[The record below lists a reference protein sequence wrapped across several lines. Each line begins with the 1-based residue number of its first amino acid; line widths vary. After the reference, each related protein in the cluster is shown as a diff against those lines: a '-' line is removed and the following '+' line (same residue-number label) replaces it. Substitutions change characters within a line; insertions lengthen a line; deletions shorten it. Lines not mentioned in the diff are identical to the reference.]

1 MRNEIRIVIGSWGS
15 YNECN
20 ERALGSKWL
29 TLNDYDDWD
38 EIAEELERQG
48 FILDGIDEEL
58 FVQDIE
64 GIPTDSEDWDN
75 THPKEIFELIKSSG
89 VLNDNYKHEIMEA
102 YCEVR
107 SFDEWADLVERYGE
121 NWDDDIIFYKGQDMY
136 DVAYNLVN
144 ECYDLEKMLG
154 NLASYF
160 DYNAFARDLSFDG
173 YSETERGVIEI
184 R

>member
-1 MRNEIRIVIGSWGS
+1 
-15 YNECN
+15 
-20 ERALGSKWL
+20 
-29 TLNDYDDWD
+29 
-38 EIAEELERQG
+38 
-48 FILDGIDEEL
+48 
-58 FVQDIE
+58 
-64 GIPTDSEDWDN
+64 
-75 THPKEIFELIKSSG
+75 
-89 VLNDNYKHEIMEA
+89 
-102 YCEVR
+102 
-107 SFDEWADLVERYGE
+107 
-121 NWDDDIIFYKGQDMY
+121 MY

>member
-1 MRNEIRIVIGSWGS
+1 M
-15 YNECN
+15 
-20 ERALGSKWL
+20 
-29 TLNDYDDWD
+29 
-38 EIAEELERQG
+38 
-48 FILDGIDEEL
+48 
-58 FVQDIE
+58 
-64 GIPTDSEDWDN
+64 
-75 THPKEIFELIKSSG
+75 
-89 VLNDNYKHEIMEA
+89 
-102 YCEVR
+102 R